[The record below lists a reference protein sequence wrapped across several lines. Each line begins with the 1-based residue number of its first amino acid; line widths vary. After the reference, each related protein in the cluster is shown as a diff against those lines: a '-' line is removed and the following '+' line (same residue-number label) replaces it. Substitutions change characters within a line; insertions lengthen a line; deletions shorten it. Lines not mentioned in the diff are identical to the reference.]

1 MLLLGTTIT
10 NKPISPSSKWIMQVY
25 FQFLHFGKNWWYKE
39 LLSCIRFTLTILS
52 QRLRNFETL
61 NVLGLFFAL
70 TCYWLIF
77 YLFCLNF
84 GCGPKV
90 KVVTNAILC
99 TLDFEGGGAQ
109 GNLLNVS
116 FKLFFAQFFLKYNS
130 HVFISS
136 LKSTKECHAYW
147 AW

>member
-1 MLLLGTTIT
+1 MLVLGTAIT
-10 NKPISPSSKWIMQVY
+10 NKPISPSSKWILQVY
-25 FQFLHFGKNWWYKE
+25 FQFLHFENFWWHKE

-52 QRLRNFETL
+52 QRLGHFETP

-70 TCYWLIF
+70 ACSWFIF
-77 YLFCLNF
+77 YLFCLSF

-99 TLDFEGGGAQ
+99 TLDFEGGDAQ
-109 GNLLNVS
+109 GNMLNVS
-116 FKLFFAQFFLKYNS
+116 FKLFFAQFFLKYIS
-130 HVFISS
+130 HLSISS
-136 LKSTKECHAYW
+136 LNPIKECHANW